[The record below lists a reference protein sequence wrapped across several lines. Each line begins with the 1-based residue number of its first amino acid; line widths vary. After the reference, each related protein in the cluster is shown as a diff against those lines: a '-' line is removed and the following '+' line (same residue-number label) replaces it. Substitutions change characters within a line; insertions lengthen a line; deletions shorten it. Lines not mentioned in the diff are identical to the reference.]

1 MNNEERNNVRI
12 EGDTAVDEAVFS
24 PVQSSLYYAGFWMR
38 LWAYLLDLIV
48 ISSINGILIYPVFR
62 LFDMP
67 LEKTHMFAPLSI
79 ATAITFYLY
88 FILMTKFFKQT
99 IGKMVFG
106 LKVVDLNGGSLTWST
121 IVFREI
127 IGKFI
132 SKMILLIGFLI
143 VAFTRKKQ
151 GIHDMVA
158 DTAVIHER
166 TC

>member
-1 MNNEERNNVRI
+1 MNTEERNNAQI
-12 EGDTAVDEAVFS
+12 EENTAVAEAVFS
-24 PVQSSLYYAGFWMR
+24 SVHSSLYYAGFWMR

-106 LKVVDLNGGSLTWST
+106 LKVVDLNGGTLTWST

-132 SKMILLIGFLI
+132 SKMTLLIGFLI
-143 VAFTRKKQ
+143 IAFTRKKQ
-151 GIHDMVA
+151 GIHDMIA
-158 DTAVIHER
+158 DTTVIHER